1 MKEINV
7 RFFVYDYGT
16 DDIIKEV
23 NESEFLEY
31 DGVIEYERD
40 TIFENGVR
48 QICLTKVS

>member
-7 RFFVYDYGT
+7 RFFVYDYDT
-16 DDIIKEV
+16 EDIVKEV
-23 NESEFLEY
+23 NEVDFLKH
-31 DGVIEYERD
+31 DGVIEYERS